1 MKRLISVF
9 RWDVTLQYRYK
20 FVAVSVGMV
29 LFWGVLFS
37 LIPGIG
43 RADAGVV
50 VPAFFVINL
59 YVTTFYFI
67 SGLVLFE
74 KSEGIP
80 TMLATTPLRDVEYL
94 LSKVVSLTLLAL
106 VESLLIVLAVLG
118 AGGEWVPLL
127 SGAFLLGALFALAG
141 FIVVVRYDSIN
152 SFLIPSVL
160 YVTALLLPLLPHF
173 GLADRTIFYLHPAEP
188 ALALMRAAYMPKGV
202 WEMVYAVAAALGW
215 VGIGFI
221 VARRRFYRF
230 VVCEAGA

>member
-1 MKRLISVF
+1 M
-9 RWDVTLQYRYK
+9 
-20 FVAVSVGMV
+20 
-29 LFWGVLFS
+29 
-37 LIPGIG
+37 
-43 RADAGVV
+43 
-50 VPAFFVINL
+50 PAFFVINL

-127 SGAFLLGALFALAG
+127 SGAFLLGALFRAG
-141 FIVVVRYDSIN
+141 WIYRGCSVRLDQFILDSV
-152 SFLIPSVL
+152 VL

-230 VVCEAGA
+230 VVCEAGHSGSIDPWEMPAVYRSLGWIDFKNVNATGCWPGWWPCR

>member
-1 MKRLISVF
+1 MKRLVSVF

-29 LFWGVLFS
+29 LFWGILFG

-43 RADAGVV
+43 RVDAGVV

-74 KSEGIP
+74 KSEGVL
-80 TMLATTPLRDVEYL
+80 TMLAATPLRDVEYL

-106 VESLLIVLAVLG
+106 VESLLIVVAVLG
-118 AGGEWVPLL
+118 TVGEWVPLV

-152 SFLIPSVL
+152 AFLIPSVL

-173 GLADRTIFYLHPAEP
+173 GLADRTVFYLHPAQP
-188 ALALMRAAYMPKGV
+188 ALVLMRAAYMPKGA
-202 WEMVYAVAAALGW
+202 WEMVYGVAAGLGW
-215 VGIGFI
+215 VGIGFV
-221 VARRRFYRF
+221 VARRRFYKFATR
-230 VVCEAGA
+230 EAGT